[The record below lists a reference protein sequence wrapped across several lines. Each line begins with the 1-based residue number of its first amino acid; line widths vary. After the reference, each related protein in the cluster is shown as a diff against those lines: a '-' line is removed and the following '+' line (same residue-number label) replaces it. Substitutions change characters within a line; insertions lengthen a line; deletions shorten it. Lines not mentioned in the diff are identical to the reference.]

1 MRPDRPGLSILLGI
15 LVGAIGFAVNLSPVR
30 SGFGLELLFGG
41 IGTFFLMR
49 VGDRVSA
56 LLAAILSSA
65 ATLVVWGEPAAFALI
80 LGEACFCLYFL
91 QRRRLDPLV
100 ASPIYWLVIGVPVIA
115 VYYGLVLGD
124 PSAAVVARGASR
136 VVNALA
142 NVALGS
148 LLASLAMAAVP
159 LLRSRRSRS
168 MRIAIVEVLV
178 AFTIMPVVLYSAFA
192 APGYQYELEASAEE
206 TVTRAAKDAAQR
218 AETLIAEIRRET
230 SAIGHRAFAPGVID
244 TEAAIA
250 GRPVPYAVE
259 RIFIAN
265 HRRELIAS
273 LSSTGVVVYADGA
286 VRLPDLGTTRLRDQV
301 DEYGRAVPVISVELI
316 QNEVMTI
323 GWAVAVVEADR
334 FRNYVLPAEAPPH
347 VAIGVVS
354 GRGGVVVSTGP
365 AVSGTEDDGHLL
377 AVEPLTMGGWQIEAR
392 YDADAFATEY
402 RERSAQFLGLMV
414 LIVGLGVLASTIA
427 ASLITRPLENL
438 ARAIAR
444 QGQPGAAAP
453 VMAGV
458 TEADA
463 LARAV
468 EVSRAEADRYTQ
480 ENKVLA
486 LRLASLVAH
495 APVKIYAAELRDG
508 DFTVAYASPGLSAS
522 LGLDLEPGGPFAAID
537 QRLHPADRRRV
548 LEERGRL
555 TETDRFESEY
565 RVVRPS
571 GETIWIAEVAVLVRD
586 ADGQPREIVG
596 VVMDVTNRKLADL
609 RMQQSAKLIN
619 LGQMAT
625 GLAHELNQPLNV
637 IGMAAENAMFALDG
651 GAEGREVVWKK
662 LSRIE
667 AQVQR
672 ASRLVDH
679 LRIFGRMPDDN
690 AAPFAVEGAV
700 KAALSMVESQIRLQ
714 GVQLVAS
721 LSDPDAVV
729 TGAAQRLEQVVINIA
744 LNALDA
750 VVARARAAEPSIE
763 TPTPYGRIAVDVRR
777 DPVRDVVRIE
787 IADNGGGIAPDVF
800 ERVFEPFVTTKPP
813 GAGTGLGLSLSF
825 GIVTEMG
832 GTLTAENRGAGA
844 VFTIELPLAD
854 MSIDG
859 ADRARNASPVGADAG
874 AG

>member
-1 MRPDRPGLSILLGI
+1 MKPDRVGLSILLGV

-30 SGFGLELLFGG
+30 SGFGLELMFGG

-49 VGDRVSA
+49 VGDRRSA
-56 LLAAILSSA
+56 ILAAVLSSA
-65 ATLVVWGEPAAFALI
+65 ATLVVWGDPVAFALM
-80 LGEACFCLYFL
+80 LGEACFCLYL
-91 QRRRLDPLV
+91 IERRRLDPLI
-100 ASPIYWLVIGVPVIA
+100 ASPIYWLVVGVPVIA
-115 VYYGLVLGD
+115 LYYGVVVGD
-124 PSAAVVARGASR
+124 PSAAVVSRGASR
-136 VVNALA
+136 IVNALA

-148 LLASLAMAAVP
+148 LLASLVMAAVP
-159 LLRSRRSRS
+159 LLRSRRPRS

-178 AFTIMPVVLYSAFA
+178 AFTIMPVVIYSAFA
-192 APGYQYELEASAEE
+192 APGSQYELEAGAEE
-206 TVTRAAKDAAQR
+206 AVTRAAKDAAQR

-230 SAIGHRAFAPGVID
+230 SALGHRAFAAGVVD
-244 TEAAIA
+244 MEAAIE

-265 HRRELIAS
+265 HRRELIVS
-273 LSSTGVVVYADGA
+273 LSVTGVVTYAGGA
-286 VRLPDLGTTRLRDQV
+286 VRLPDLGATRLGDQV
-301 DEYGRAVPVISVELI
+301 DEYGRAVPVISVELL
-316 QNEVMTI
+316 QNEVMTV
-323 GWAVAVVEADR
+323 GWAVAVLEVDR
-334 FRNYVLPAEAPPH
+334 FRNFVLPAEAPPH

-354 GRGGVVVSTGP
+354 GRGGIVVSTGL
-365 AVSGTEDDGHLL
+365 AASGAEEDGHLV
-377 AVEPLTMGGWQIEAR
+377 AVEPLSMGGWQIEAR

-414 LIVGLGVLASTIA
+414 LIVGLGVLASTVA

-444 QGQPGAAAP
+444 QGIPGAAAP

-495 APVKIYAAELRDG
+495 APVRIYAAERRDG
-508 DFTVAYASPGLSAS
+508 EFLVAYASPGLSAS

-537 QRLHPADRRRV
+537 RRLHEADRRRV
-548 LEERGRL
+548 VEERERLAETGR
-555 TETDRFESEY
+555 FQAEY

-586 ADGQPREIVG
+586 AAGQPREIVG

-637 IGMAAENAMFALDG
+637 IGMAAENAMFALEG
-651 GAEGREVVWKK
+651 GTPEARDVVWRK

-690 AAPFAVEGAV
+690 GAPFAVEGAV
-700 KAALSMVESQIRLQ
+700 KGALSMVDAQVRLQ
-714 GVQLVAS
+714 GVQLVGS
-721 LSDPDAVV
+721 FRDTGAVV
-729 TGAAQRLEQVVINIA
+729 VGAAQRLEQVVINIA

-750 VVARARAAEPSIE
+750 VVARGRAEGPSIE
-763 TPTPYGRIAVDVRR
+763 TPPPFGRIVVDVRR
-777 DPVRDVVRIE
+777 VPARNAVLIE

-800 ERVFEPFVTTKPP
+800 ERIFEPFVTTKPP

-825 GIVTEMG
+825 GIVSDMG

-854 MSIDG
+854 E
-859 ADRARNASPVGADAG
+859 PLKL
-874 AG
+874 

>member
-1 MRPDRPGLSILLGI
+1 MKPDRISLSILLGL
-15 LVGAIGFAVNLSPVR
+15 LVGTIGFAANLNPVR
-30 SGFGLELLFGG
+30 SGFGLELMFGG

-49 VGDRVSA
+49 VGDRWSA
-56 LLAAILSSA
+56 IIAAALSSS
-65 ATLVVWGEPAAFALI
+65 ATLVVWGDPVVFVLI
-80 LGEACFCLYFL
+80 LAEAAVCLHFL
-91 QRRRLDPLV
+91 ERRRLDPLV
-100 ASPIYWLVIGVPVIA
+100 VSPVFWLVVGIPVLA
-115 VYYGLVLGD
+115 LYYGVVGGD
-124 PSAAVVARGASR
+124 PWAAVVARGASR
-136 VVNALA
+136 IVNALA

-148 LLASLAMAAVP
+148 LLASLAMAVVP
-159 LLRSRRSRS
+159 FLRWRRPRS

-192 APGYQYELEASAEE
+192 APGYQYELEAHAEE
-206 TVTRAAKDAAQR
+206 AVTRAAKDAATR

-230 SAIGHRAFAPGVID
+230 SAIGQRAFAPGVVD
-244 TEAAIA
+244 TEAAIE

-273 LSSTGVVVYADGA
+273 LSSAGIVTYPDGA

-316 QNEVMTI
+316 QNEVVTV
-323 GWAVAVVEADR
+323 GWAVAVIEADR

-347 VAIGVVS
+347 VAIGVFS
-354 GRGGVVVSTGP
+354 GRGDVVVSTGM
-365 AVSGTEDDGHLL
+365 AVSGAEDDGHLL

-427 ASLITRPLENL
+427 ARLVTRPLENL
-438 ARAIAR
+438 ARSIAR
-444 QGQPGAAAP
+444 QDAPGAQLS
-453 VMAGV
+453 AGV

-495 APVKIYAAELRDG
+495 APVKIYAAERRDAG
-508 DFTVAYASPGLSAS
+508 FVVAYASPGLSAS
-522 LGLDLEPGGPFAAID
+522 LGLDLEPGVPFAAID
-537 QRLHPADRRRV
+537 RRLHSADRRRV
-548 LEERGRL
+548 VEERQRLAETGR
-555 TETDRFESEY
+555 FQAEY

-586 ADGQPREIVG
+586 AEGRPREIVG
-596 VVMDVTNRKLADL
+596 VVLDVTNRKLADL

-651 GAEGREVVWKK
+651 DTPGGRDVVWKK

-690 AAPFAVEGAV
+690 AAPFSVEAAVRG
-700 KAALSMVESQIRLQ
+700 ALSMVEAQIRLQ
-714 GVQLVAS
+714 GVQLLGS
-721 LSDPDAVV
+721 FSDPDAFVV
-729 TGAAQRLEQVVINIA
+729 GAPQRLEQVVINIA

-750 VVARARAAEPSIE
+750 VVAKARAAMPSIE
-763 TPTPYGRIAVDVRR
+763 TPTPFGRIVVEIRR
-777 DPVRDVVRIE
+777 VPARNAVRIE
-787 IADNGGGIAPDVF
+787 IADNGGGIAADVF
-800 ERVFEPFVTTKPP
+800 ERIFEPFVTTKPP

-825 GIVTEMG
+825 GMVTEMG
-832 GTLTAENRGAGA
+832 GTLAAENRGEGA
-844 VFTIELPLAD
+844 VFTIDLPLAD
-854 MSIDG
+854 APQG
-859 ADRARNASPVGADAG
+859 ADRVPAAGPVAAE
-874 AG
+874 

>member
-1 MRPDRPGLSILLGI
+1 MRTDRLGVSILLGV
-15 LVGAIGFAVNLSPVR
+15 LVGAIGFAVNLDPVR
-30 SGFGLELLFGG
+30 SGFGLELMFGG

-49 VGDRVSA
+49 VGDRWSA
-56 LLAAILSSA
+56 IIAAVLSSS
-65 ATLVVWGEPAAFALI
+65 ATLFVWGDPIAFALI
-80 LGEACFCLYFL
+80 LGEAAACLWFL
-91 QRRRLDPLV
+91 ERRRADPLV
-100 ASPIYWLVIGVPVIA
+100 VSPVYWLVVGVPVIA
-115 VYYGLVLGD
+115 FYYGVIVGD

-136 VVNALA
+136 IVNALA

-159 LLRSRRSRS
+159 LLRWRRPRS

-206 TVTRAAKDAAQR
+206 VVTRAAKDAATR

-230 SAIGHRAFAPGVID
+230 SAIGQRAFAPGVVD
-244 TEAAIA
+244 TEAAIE

-273 LSSTGVVVYADGA
+273 LSSAGIVTYPDGA

-316 QNEVMTI
+316 QNEVVTV
-323 GWAVAVVEADR
+323 GWAVAVIEADR
-334 FRNYVLPAEAPPH
+334 FRSYVLPAEAPPH

-354 GRGGVVVSTGP
+354 GRGEVVVSTGM
-365 AVSGTEDDGHLL
+365 AVSGAEDEGHLL

-402 RERSAQFLGLMV
+402 RERSAQFLGLML

-427 ASLITRPLENL
+427 ARLVTRPLENL
-438 ARAIAR
+438 ARSIAR
-444 QGQPGAAAP
+444 QGAPGVP
-453 VMAGV
+453 VTAGV
-458 TEADA
+458 IEADA
-463 LARAV
+463 LAHAV

-495 APVKIYAAELRDG
+495 APVKIYAAERRG
-508 DFTVAYASPGLSAS
+508 DEFVVAYASPGLSAS
-522 LGLDLEPGGPFAAID
+522 LGLDLEPGVPFAAID
-537 QRLHPADRRRV
+537 RHLHPADRRRV
-548 LEERGRL
+548 VEDRHRLAETGR
-555 TETDRFESEY
+555 FQAEY

-571 GETIWIAEVAVLVRD
+571 GETIWIADVAVLVRD
-586 ADGQPREIVG
+586 AEGQPREIVG
-596 VVMDVTNRKLADL
+596 VVLDVTNRKLADL

-651 GAEGREVVWKK
+651 DGAGARDLVWKK

-700 KAALSMVESQIRLQ
+700 RAALSMVEAQIRLQ
-714 GVQLVAS
+714 GVQLAGTFH
-721 LSDPDAVV
+721 DADAFVV
-729 TGAAQRLEQVVINIA
+729 GAAQRLEQVVINIA

-750 VVARARAAEPSIE
+750 VVTRARAAMPTIE
-763 TPTPYGRIAVDVRR
+763 TPTPFGRIAVDVRR
-777 DPVRDVVRIE
+777 APARNAVVIE

-800 ERVFEPFVTTKPP
+800 ERIFEPFVTTKPP

-825 GIVTEMG
+825 GIVTDMG
-832 GTLTAENRGAGA
+832 GTLAAENRGEGA
-844 VFTIELPLAD
+844 VFTIELPLAEAV
-854 MSIDG
+854 SQG
-859 ADRARNASPVGADAG
+859 VDRARKTGPVAAE
-874 AG
+874 

>member
-1 MRPDRPGLSILLGI
+1 MKPDRLGLSILLGVV
-15 LVGAIGFAVNLSPVR
+15 VGAIGFAANLSPVR
-30 SGFGLELLFGG
+30 SGFGLELLLGG
-41 IGTFFLMR
+41 IGVFFLMR
-49 VGDRVSA
+49 VGDRWSA
-56 LLAAILSSA
+56 ILAAVLSSS
-65 ATLVVWGEPAAFALI
+65 ATLVVWGEPVAFALM
-80 LGEACFCLYFL
+80 LGEAGFCLYFL
-91 QRRRLDPLV
+91 QRRRLDPLI
-100 ASPIYWLVIGVPVIA
+100 ASPIFWLVVGVPVIA
-115 VYYGLVLGD
+115 LYYGVIVGD

-136 VVNALA
+136 IVNALA

-159 LLRSRRSRS
+159 LLRSRRPRS

-178 AFTIMPVVLYSAFA
+178 AFTIMPVVIYSAFA
-192 APGYQYELEASAEE
+192 APGSQYELEAAAEDA
-206 TVTRAAKDAAQR
+206 VTRAAKDAAQR

-230 SAIGHRAFAPGVID
+230 SAIGQRAFAPGVVD
-244 TEAAIA
+244 TEAAIE

-273 LSSTGVVVYADGA
+273 LSSTGVVTYADGA

-316 QNEVMTI
+316 QNEVMTV
-323 GWAVAVVEADR
+323 GWAVAVLEADR
-334 FRNYVLPAEAPPH
+334 FRSYVLPAAAPPH
-347 VAIGVVS
+347 LAIGVVS
-354 GRGGVVVSTGP
+354 GRGDVVVSTGL
-365 AVSGTEDDGHLL
+365 AVSGTEEDGYLL

-392 YDADAFATEY
+392 YDADAFAAEY

-444 QGQPGAAAP
+444 QGTPGAAAP

-495 APVKIYAAELRDG
+495 APVKIYAAERRD
-508 DFTVAYASPGLSAS
+508 DAFVVAYASPGLSAS

-537 QRLHPADRRRV
+537 RRLHAADRRRV
-548 LEERGRL
+548 VDERERLVETGR
-555 TETDRFESEY
+555 FQAEY

-586 ADGQPREIVG
+586 AAGEPREIVG

-651 GAEGREVVWKK
+651 GSDDARDVVWKK

-700 KAALSMVESQIRLQ
+700 KGALSMVDAQMRLQ
-714 GVQLVAS
+714 GVQLVS
-721 LSDPDAVV
+721 SFRDPAAVV

-750 VVARARAAEPSIE
+750 VVTRMRAAGPSIE
-763 TPTPYGRIAVDVRR
+763 TPTPFGRIAVDVRR
-777 DPVRDVVRIE
+777 VPARNAVLIE

-800 ERVFEPFVTTKPP
+800 ERIFEPFVTTKPP

-825 GIVTEMG
+825 GIVSEMG
-832 GTLTAENRGAGA
+832 GTLTAENRGDGA

-854 MSIDG
+854 ESPEATDRTRVAGTVGG
-859 ADRARNASPVGADAG
+859 A
-874 AG
+874 